1 MRMVVLVAEDDLLTR
16 RGLMDVLRE
25 EGLVTLPA
33 ADGRQAWDLFQQHR
47 PDFVC
52 LDVMMPGLS
61 GYEVC
66 RRIRALDAQVP
77 VIFLTAKGE
86 EVDKVVGLEIGADDY
101 IVKPFGVK
109 ELVARVRAV
118 ARRCLKDYL
127 PRPEDLPTQFKI
139 GDLEVHGRELRA
151 HRLGKTSQGETA
163 HDASTQGVAID
174 LSLREVKI
182 LAVLFQHAGEVVDRQ
197 TLMNLAWG
205 QEYLPTSR
213 TLDQHISQLR
223 KRIEVDA
230 KQPQIIQTVHGVGY
244 RYDPTTEHTSG

>member
-1 MRMVVLVAEDDLLTR
+1 MRMVVLVAEDDSHTR
-16 RGLMDVLRE
+16 RGLVDVLRE
-25 EGLVTLPA
+25 EGLVALPA

-47 PDFVC
+47 PNFVC

-61 GYEVC
+61 GYDVC
-66 RRIRALDAQVP
+66 RRIRGIDPQVP

-118 ARRCLKDYL
+118 ARRCMRDSV
-127 PRPEDLPTQFKI
+127 PRPDDLPVHFRI
-139 GDLEVHGRELRA
+139 ADLEVHGRELRA
-151 HRLGKTSQGETA
+151 HRNGETL
-163 HDASTQGVAID
+163 D

-197 TLMNLAWG
+197 TLMNLVWG

-223 KRIEVDA
+223 KRVERDA
-230 KQPQIIQTVHGVGY
+230 KHPLIIQTVHGVGY
-244 RYDPTTEHTSG
+244 RYDPVIPSAGQPHGQI